1 MNTYILLKLFCFLQP
16 ATVQQ
21 QATSKSCRCLRE
33 IKYRICTRNIKYNCP
48 YWNLISLKCVVIEQE
63 SLSIEVADK
72 LNGIMFSGP
81 GDTGRPVPRGHD
93 GVQREGG
100 SPQRPL
106 PAQVRASLRPG
117 PAGHH
122 AAQGATIIL
131 NY

>member
-1 MNTYILLKLFCFLQP
+1 MD
-16 ATVQQ
+16 
-21 QATSKSCRCLRE
+21 
-33 IKYRICTRNIKYNCP
+33 IKYIV
-48 YWNLISLKCVVIEQE
+48 ISLKCVLIK

-81 GDTGRPVPRGHD
+81 GDAGRPVPRGHD

-122 AAQGATIIL
+122 AAQGDNNTEL
-131 NY
+131 